1 MKFANSNHC
10 VFRELLTGLG
20 EAGAEAGTLDQ
31 LVSLTGEQAASV
43 EEVFSVVTPAEVRRI
58 KMMMIL
64 MMMIVRSGG
73 SRRKTRRSCHSS
85 ASR

>member
-1 MKFANSNHC
+1 M
-10 VFRELLTGLG
+10 TGLG

-58 KMMMIL
+58 KEENPEIL
-64 MMMIVRSGG
+64 SQLCFKVSEYCSEYFISDEEI
-73 SRRKTRRSCHSS
+73 
-85 ASR
+85 